1 MSKEK
6 EWRLSWRAALGIG
19 VLYIL
24 VGLFFL
30 SNGTTTAAVIFVILG
45 VITALVPWG
54 QKWWTA
60 RSAVKH

>member
-1 MSKEK
+1 MNTQK
-6 EWRLSWRAALGIG
+6 RRQLSWRAALGIG

-45 VITALVPWG
+45 VTTALVPWV